1 MYLERYTYRSTNM
14 KTLLHAKK
22 SAQEWTLFLELI
34 FGVYNTEGETGGHL
48 NEKNSLSISN
58 ILTI

>member
-48 NEKNSLSISN
+48 NENMAESR
-58 ILTI
+58 